1 MSLWRRLRENAT
13 LFVGILVLIYLLT
26 PIAVI
31 AIFSF
36 NDPTGKFNFEWVG
49 FTTQYWTGAFDVEE
63 INNSLILSI

>member
-1 MSLWRRLRENAT
+1 MLYI
-13 LFVGILVLIYLLT
+13 GILVIFYMLA

-49 FTTQYWTGAFDVEE
+49 FTTDYWTGAFDSNE
-63 INNSLILSI
+63 INQ